1 MRADCP
7 SADLAVS
14 AIQAYMGF
22 ASPTQGRE
30 SPYPYVGVDGPSD
43 DGLLTFAEY
52 VDRGNYDN
60 ELLQYT
66 SLSEGQGAKITHM
79 PPQPTVCLA
88 CRLWTRAIW
97 SPSLFQCA
105 CFLVPLP
112 SLLIIVPAH
121 ALLLS

>member
-1 MRADCP
+1 
-7 SADLAVS
+7 
-14 AIQAYMGF
+14 MGF

-66 SLSEGQGAKITHM
+66 SLSEGQGAKLTHM

-88 CRLWTRAIW
+88 CRRAMDW
-97 SPSLFQCA
+97 RNVVSVAVSMCMFFRAAFQPSHYCSGSRDS
-105 CFLVPLP
+105 V
-112 SLLIIVPAH
+112 VVKRMGD
-121 ALLLS
+121 